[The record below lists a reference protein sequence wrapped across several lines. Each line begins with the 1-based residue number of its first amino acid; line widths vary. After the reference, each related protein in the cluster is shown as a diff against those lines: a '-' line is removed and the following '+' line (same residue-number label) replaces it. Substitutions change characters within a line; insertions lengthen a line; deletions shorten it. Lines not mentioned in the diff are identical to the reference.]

1 MSPPLFWIDDVPSAG
16 AQTTLRGSEGR
27 HAVTVTR
34 LRAGESVI
42 LGDGRGATA
51 LCEVTG
57 TSGKDALDVRA
68 LSYRFTDRSGP
79 RVTVVQALPK
89 SERSELVVELATEAG
104 ADAIVPWQASRCVAR
119 WSGGKSDHRGKPEKG
134 VAKWRAAA
142 SAAAKQSRR
151 PWIPEVA
158 DLATT
163 TVVRARCADAIGAG
177 GQVLVLHEDGAV
189 GFAGAVRPAAS
200 EIVLIVGP
208 EGGLADSEI
217 ADFAALGA
225 TTVVLGPEVL
235 RTSTAAAV
243 ALGAL
248 GALTDRWGPARGN

>member
-16 AQTTLRGSEGR
+16 AHATLRGVEGR

-34 LRAGESVI
+34 LRPGEQVI

-51 LCEVTG
+51 LAEVTA
-57 TSGKDALDVRA
+57 TSGKDALSVRA
-68 LSYRFTDRSGP
+68 LSYRFTDRPRP

-104 ADAIVPWQASRCVAR
+104 ADAIVPWQAARCVAR
-119 WSGGKSDHRGKPEKG
+119 WSGGKGDRGRSDKADKG
-134 VAKWRAAA
+134 VAKWRATA
-142 SAAAKQSRR
+142 STAAKQSRR
-151 PWIPEVA
+151 PWIPDVS

-163 TVVRARCADAIGAG
+163 TVVRARCAEIIGAG
-177 GQVLVLHEDGAV
+177 GQVLVLHEQGARS
-189 GFAGAVRPAAS
+189 FARTLNAAAP
-200 EIVLIVGP
+200 EVLLVVGP

-217 ADFAALGA
+217 NDFTALGA
-225 TTVVLGPEVL
+225 TPVVLGPEVL

-243 ALGAL
+243 ALGAI
-248 GALTDRWGPARGN
+248 GGLTDRWTR

>member
-16 AQTTLRGSEGR
+16 AQTTLRGHEGR

-34 LRAGESVI
+34 LRAGEQVI
-42 LGDGRGATA
+42 LGDGRGASA
-51 LCEVTG
+51 LCEVVN
-57 TSGKDALDVRA
+57 TSGKDALTVRA
-68 LSYRFTDRSGP
+68 LSYRFADRPRP

-89 SERSELVVELATEAG
+89 AERSELFVDLATEAG
-104 ADAIVPWQASRCVAR
+104 ADVIIPWQARRCVAR
-119 WSGGKSDHRGKPEKG
+119 WAGGKADKG
-134 VAKWRAAA
+134 VAKWRATA

-151 PWIPEVA
+151 PWIPEVT

-163 TVVRARCADAIGAG
+163 TGVRARCAEVIDAG
-177 GQVLVLHEDGAV
+177 GQVLALHEDATRRFSDV
-189 GFAGAVRPAAS
+189 LVPQS
-200 EIVLIVGP
+200 PEVLLIVGP

-217 ADFAALGA
+217 TDFVALGA
-225 TTVVLGPEVL
+225 TPVLLGPEVL

-248 GALTDRWGPARGN
+248 GVLTDRWRPVTQK

>member
-16 AQTTLRGSEGR
+16 ASATLRGPEGR

-34 LRAGESVI
+34 LRAGEPVI
-42 LGDGRGATA
+42 LGDGRGGSA
-51 LCEVTG
+51 LCEVVS
-57 TSGKDALDVRA
+57 TSGKDALTVRA
-68 LSYRFTDRSGP
+68 LSYRFTDRPRP

-89 SERSELVVELATEAG
+89 SERSELFVELATEAG
-104 ADAIVPWQASRCVAR
+104 ADTIVPWQASRCVAR
-119 WSGGKSDHRGKPEKG
+119 WSGGDRGRTEKADKG

-151 PWIPEVA
+151 PWIPEVT

-163 TVVRARCADAIGAG
+163 TVVRARCAEVIGAG
-177 GQVLVLHEDGAV
+177 GQVLALHEDGSRSFRDV
-189 GFAGAVRPAAS
+189 VVAS
-200 EIVLIVGP
+200 SSEVLLIVGP

-217 ADFAALGA
+217 ADFSALGA
-225 TTVVLGPEVL
+225 HAVVLGPEVL

-248 GALTDRWGPARGN
+248 GALTDRWDRAPR